1 MPMGRLAEIIDASM
15 SSTTGIIDRMEEKG
29 LVERVRVP
37 DDRRI
42 VLVRSTAAGLAL
54 IDEEFEAAEKSF
66 KRAISF
72 DGNLTDAAR
81 SLRLVQQRLGAKK

>member
-1 MPMGRLAEIIDASM
+1 MAWARFLTADSASVAEQRESVEI
-15 SSTTGIIDRMEEKG
+15 RMMDC
-29 LVERVRVP
+29 LRA
-37 DDRRI
+37 DRRMAFAHYI
-42 VLVRSTAAGLAL
+42 AGRLAL